1 LLLIKLWNYLRG
13 YVIIKITGEYVE
25 RLLNQAALK
34 GIYLWDVKR
43 VDGNALTARVSVGDF
58 FRISRL
64 TAKTGSRIFILQRAG
79 IFFVFYRLKRRKTLL
94 AGAVLFIA
102 AVYFLSSFIWIIDV
116 VTQDP
121 EIKKAVESDL
131 RKWGLKEGTFKYSL
145 DKKYYMDKI
154 MQQHKEIAWGEIRVK
169 GSRLVVELV
178 EKKMPPELEENIPC
192 DIIASKDGII
202 EEIIPLNGEALVKP
216 GDTVS
221 AGDVLITG
229 RVKIKSGQDRKESGE
244 QQNGSDVLLVRAGG
258 IVKARTWY
266 QKVVSVPLVKEEKI
280 PTGQVKK
287 AYRLQWGKSALSFRW
302 GRIPFALYETETAG
316 QTRLLPEILG
326 DISFSV
332 INYREVRTEKK
343 FLGVDK
349 AAQEAE
355 KQLVGQLESLPEDI
369 EITRKKMDFTLDS
382 DEKNVIGTMTLEVIE
397 DIGKQQKF

>member
-1 LLLIKLWNYLRG
+1 MLLIKLWNYLRG
-13 YVIIKITGEYVE
+13 YVIIKITGEYAE
-25 RLLNQAALK
+25 RLLNRAALK
-34 GIYLWDVKR
+34 GIYLWNVKR
-43 VDGNALTARVSVGDF
+43 ADDKVLTARVSVRDF

-64 TAKTGSRIFILQRAG
+64 TAKTGCRIFILRRVG
-79 IFFVFYRLKRRKTLL
+79 LSFVFYRLKRRKILL

-102 AVYFLSSFIWIIDV
+102 AVYLLSSFIWSIDV
-116 VTQDP
+116 VIQNP

-131 RKWGLKEGTFKYSL
+131 RQWGLKEGIFKYSL

-154 MQQHKEIAWGEIRVK
+154 LQRHKEIAWGEIRVK

-202 EEIIPLNGEALVKP
+202 EEILPLRGEAMVRS

-221 AGDVLITG
+221 AGDVLISG
-229 RVKIKSGQDRKESGE
+229 R
-244 QQNGSDVLLVRAGG
+244 QQNGIRASG

-287 AYRLQWGKSALSFRW
+287 AYRLQWGKNALSLRL

-316 QTRLLPEILG
+316 QTRLLPEGLG
-326 DISFSV
+326 DISISV
-332 INYREVRTEKK
+332 INYREVRSEKQ

-355 KQLVGQLESLPEDI
+355 KLLVKQLENLPKDVKI
-369 EITRKKMDFTLDS
+369 IRKNMDFTLDS
-382 DEKNVIGTMTLEVIE
+382 DGKNVIGNMTLEVIE